1 MVKELNM
8 NNLKI
13 YIVKKICDRIKI
25 IDNKVLEET
34 NKQQINDILSE
45 VLSKKS
51 DKNITWEE

>member
-1 MVKELNM
+1 M